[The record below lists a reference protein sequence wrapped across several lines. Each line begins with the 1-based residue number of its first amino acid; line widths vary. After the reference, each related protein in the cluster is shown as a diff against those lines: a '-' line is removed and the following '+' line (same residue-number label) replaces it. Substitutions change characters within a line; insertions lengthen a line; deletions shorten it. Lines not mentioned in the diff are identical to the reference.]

1 MKFPKYVQAW
11 VDREGR
17 AHHYFRRAG
26 FPRVRLPG
34 LPWSPTFMTAY
45 EQAMAAVST
54 PIGANRTKPGSLSAV
69 LVAYYGSQSFRNL
82 AAGTQALWRQILE
95 RWREQHG
102 DKPIA
107 LLPKEHIVRL
117 LDGMKPHAARNWLKA
132 IRHLMA
138 YCLDHGLIRHDPT
151 AGIKRRLPRSDGHH
165 TWTDDEIARYEAA
178 HPIGSKA
185 RLALG
190 LGLYTA
196 QRRGDV
202 IRMGRQ
208 HVKDGV
214 LSVTQEKTGARLA
227 IPVHPALQA
236 ILDATPSGQLT
247 FLITDS
253 GKSYGAGDFSDHFR
267 AWCDAA
273 ELPRRCTF
281 HGLRKAALTRLAD
294 AGCSAH
300 EIAAISG
307 HKSLKEVE
315 RYTRAVDQARLAR
328 AAMARTQNE
337 TRTATVKPD
346 PGKVSKPLRLLR
358 KKPQDKRSGSEGW
371 RRARLA

>member
-1 MKFPKYVQAW
+1 MQ
-11 VDREGR
+11 
-17 AHHYFRRAG
+17 
-26 FPRVRLPG
+26 
-34 LPWSPTFMTAY
+34 AY
-45 EQAMAAVST
+45 EQAMAAALP

-69 LVAYYGSQSFRNL
+69 LIGYYGSQDFRRL
-82 AAGTQALWRQILE
+82 SAGTQALWRQILE
-95 RWREQHG
+95 RWRAADG

-107 LLPKEHIVRL
+107 VLPKEFIVRK

-138 YCLDHGLIRHDPT
+138 HCIEHGLIRHDPT
-151 AGIKRRLPRSDGHH
+151 AGIKRKLPRSDGHH
-165 TWTDDEIARYEAA
+165 SWTESEVLQFETF

-185 RLALG
+185 RLALA
-190 LGLYTA
+190 LGIYTA

-208 HVKDGV
+208 HLKDGM

-227 IPVHPALQA
+227 IPVHPMLQQ
-236 ILDATPSGQLT
+236 ILAATPSGQLT
-247 FLITDS
+247 FLTTNS
-253 GKSYGAGDFSDHFR
+253 GKSYSADSFSDHFR
-267 AWCDAA
+267 RWCDAA
-273 ELPRRCTF
+273 GLPQRCTF

-315 RYTRAVDQARLAR
+315 RYTRNADQARLAR
-328 AAMARTQNE
+328 AAMVRTLNE
-337 TRTATVKPD
+337 PGTASVKPE
-346 PGKVSKPLRLLR
+346 PSKVSKPLPLLR
-358 KKPQDKRSGSEGW
+358 KKT
-371 RRARLA
+371 

>member
-1 MKFPKYVQAW
+1 MKFPRYVQAW

-34 LPWSPTFMTAY
+34 LPWSPTFMAAY
-45 EQAMAAVST
+45 EQAMAAVPA

-69 LVAYYGSQSFRNL
+69 LVAYYGSQSFRGL

-95 RWREQHG
+95 RWRAQHG

-107 LLPKEHIVRL
+107 LLPKEHIVRM

-165 TWTDDEIARYEAA
+165 TWTEAEVLQFQTF
-178 HPIGSKA
+178 HPVGSKA
-185 RLALG
+185 RLALAF
-190 LGLYTA
+190 GLYTA

-208 HVKDGV
+208 HIKDGV
-214 LSVTQEKTGARLA
+214 LSVAQEKTRARLA
-227 IPVHPALQA
+227 IPLHPELQA
-236 ILDATPSGQLT
+236 ILDVTPSGQLT
-247 FLITDS
+247 LLTTKT
-253 GKSYGAGDFSDHFR
+253 GKSYAAGDFSEQFR

-273 ELPRRCTF
+273 GLPLRCTF
-281 HGLRKAALTRLAD
+281 HGLRKVALTRLAD

-315 RYTRAVDQARLAR
+315 RYTRNADQARLAR

-337 TRTATVKPD
+337 TRTTTVKPD
-346 PGKVSKPLRLLR
+346 LGKVSKPLRALR
-358 KKPQDKRSGSEGW
+358 KK
-371 RRARLA
+371 RA

>member
-1 MKFPKYVQAW
+1 MTRLPLRYVQAW

-17 AHHYFRRAG
+17 VHRYFRRPG
-26 FPRVRLPG
+26 YPRARLPG
-34 LPWSPTFMTAY
+34 LPGSAEFNRAY
-45 EQAMAAVST
+45 EEAIAAVPP
-54 PIGANRTKPGSLSAV
+54 PIGAARTRPGSLSAV
-69 LVAYYGSQSFRNL
+69 LVAYYGSQRFRGL
-82 AAGTQALWRQILE
+82 AAGTRALWRQILE
-95 RWREQHG
+95 RWRETDG

-107 LLPKEHIVRL
+107 VLPKEFIVRK

-151 AGIKRRLPRSDGHH
+151 AGIKRKLPRSDGHH
-165 TWTDDEIARYEAA
+165 TWAEDEIAQFEAA

-185 RLALG
+185 RLALA
-190 LGLYTA
+190 LGIYTA

-208 HVKDGV
+208 HIKNGV

-227 IPVHPALQA
+227 IPVHPELQQ
-236 ILDATPSGQLT
+236 IIDATTTGHLT
-247 FLITDS
+247 LLVTKS
-253 GKSYGAGDFSDHFR
+253 GKSYGRGDFSEQFR
-267 AWCDAA
+267 AWRDAA
-273 ELPRRCTF
+273 GLPQRCKF

-294 AGCSAH
+294 IGCSAH

-315 RYTRAVDQARLAR
+315 RYTRNADQARLAR
-328 AAMARTQNE
+328 AAMARTLNE
-337 TRTATVKPD
+337 TGTPTVKPD
-346 PGKVSKPLRLLR
+346 LDEVSKPLRPLR
-358 KKPQDKRSGSEGW
+358 KKAQ
-371 RRARLA
+371 